1 MQAVHRFLF
10 LTFIAITL
18 LFSCAKDKTLAECG
32 IEHCTP
38 GGDVS
43 YSEDIVPLI
52 QNSCA
57 TNLGP
62 GTGCHDAWIFEYTNI
77 KSSVD
82 NGSFWNAIEN
92 KSMPKIPNVF
102 GIDTLT
108 QAEYELF
115 ECWICDGAP
124 EN

>member
-1 MQAVHRFLF
+1 MIAVYRFLF
-10 LTFIAITL
+10 MSFIAVTM
-18 LFSCAKDKTLAECG
+18 LFSCAKDKTFSECG
-32 IEHCTP
+32 LEHCST
-38 GGDVS
+38 GSVS

-62 GTGCHDAWIFEYTNI
+62 GTGCHDAWIFEYDNI
-77 KSSVD
+77 KGSVD
-82 NGSFWNAIEN
+82 LGTFWNAISN
-92 KSMPKIPNVF
+92 KSMPKIPNSF
-102 GIDTLT
+102 GIDSLTL
-108 QAEYELF
+108 AEYQLF